1 MGRPIGRPK
10 ANTDLKCHRRL
21 CRFPESPP
29 PVNTQNMAHS
39 AYGRPQTPVRS
50 QRSIEYDLFARVT
63 KRLTAAWAAR
73 ATDFAGLVRALYDNT
88 TMWRTLASDVAEPEN
103 GLPKAL
109 RARLFYLYEFTAQH
123 SPKILADQA
132 SIDVLVDINTAVMR
146 GLRGEGS
153 GV

>member
-1 MGRPIGRPK
+1 
-10 ANTDLKCHRRL
+10 
-21 CRFPESPP
+21 
-29 PVNTQNMAHS
+29 VNTHSLAHS
-39 AYGRPQTPVRS
+39 AYGRPETPVKS

-63 KRLTAAWAAR
+63 KRMTAAWAAR
-73 ATDFAGLVRALYDNT
+73 SSDFAGLVRALHDNT

-123 SPKILADQA
+123 SPKILEEKA
-132 SIDVLVDINTAVMR
+132 SVEVLVDINTAVMR

-153 GV
+153 SV